1 MPDFFSTIDPGFLI
15 VNVLMLFIKLLV
27 NLKKKNLSV
36 LVSSRQF
43 LQLDNSN
50 IDLQLTFYSISTLLF
65 FSAVIVGL
73 GSG

>member
-1 MPDFFSTIDPGFLI
+1 
-15 VNVLMLFIKLLV
+15 MLFIKLLV

-50 IDLQLTFYSISTLLF
+50 IDIQLILQHFDTTF

>member
-50 IDLQLTFYSISTLLF
+50 IDIQLILQHFDTTF